1 MMVLFKS
8 IVVRWKL
15 FYLYIFF
22 LVLLSVLPINGAGSS
37 MNHIFVVS
45 IRLDYFLHCL
55 VYVPLVVFTWMD
67 KEIDTIRTP
76 FKALGWIMI
85 LLLFAAV
92 TEWIQYF
99 LPYRAFNIN
108 DLISNCLGIIIGLI
122 IIFSLKHFIAAKLI
136 NNW

>member
-1 MMVLFKS
+1 MMVLFQS

-22 LVLLSVLPINGAGSS
+22 LILLSVLPINSAGSS
-37 MNHIFVVS
+37 INHIFVVS

-55 VYVPLVVFTWMD
+55 VYVPLATFTWFE
-67 KEIDTIRTP
+67 KEINSFRTP
-76 FKALGWIMI
+76 IKAFGWIII
-85 LLLFAAV
+85 LLLFAVV

-108 DLISNCLGIIIGLI
+108 DMIANTLGVMIGFVLITLLCSKTSVIQQQ
-122 IIFSLKHFIAAKLI
+122 
-136 NNW
+136 